1 MFTTFLLMRMYEE
14 HKKMNFKLK
23 KVFRCTISL
32 WGYVLLHQSSL
43 LVFLLCLFVFP
54 VFLCVEIWKL
64 NNVFQFYTVLNSIN
78 RACTFVRSIQW
89 INLSNNICCFYLQ
102 KVQDMKPTYP
112 NKLFRAAKSRANIDK
127 NAFQNILPRMWW
139 WSVVIRLPLV

>member
-1 MFTTFLLMRMYEE
+1 MYYFLVGICLITSI
-14 HKKMNFKLK
+14 KLTC
-23 KVFRCTISL
+23 FP
-32 WGYVLLHQSSL
+32 
-43 LVFLLCLFVFP
+43 FVF
-54 VFLCVEIWKL
+54 VLFFLFFCVWKYE
-64 NNVFQFYTVLNSIN
+64 NWIMCFSFTVLNSIN

-112 NKLFRAAKSRANIDK
+112 NKLFRAAKSRAHIVK
-127 NAFQNILPRMWW
+127 NAFQNILPRTSCLLLYIIHSLMWW

>member
-1 MFTTFLLMRMYEE
+1 MSYYINQAYLFSFC
-14 HKKMNFKLK
+14 
-23 KVFRCTISL
+23 VC
-32 WGYVLLHQSSL
+32 
-43 LVFLLCLFVFP
+43 FVFP
-54 VFLCVEIWKL
+54 VFLWVFLCVEIWKL

-78 RACTFVRSIQW
+78 CACTFVRSIQW

-112 NKLFRAAKSRANIDK
+112 NKFFRAAKSRANIDK
-127 NAFQNILPRMWW
+127 NAFQNILPRTSCLLLYIIHSLMWW